1 MKDSVADEYEN
12 MNMKKEHREGG
23 FLFKTGIRNEK
34 RTYRMSDYAFAFP

>member
-23 FLFKTGIRNEK
+23 FLSRETGIRNE
-34 RTYRMSDYAFAFP
+34 RRELIE